1 MVLPNICSYVEQ
13 HDVHAARLTIKETF
27 EFAFQCRTGGK
38 HENVGVADSKL
49 GSQYDAEQFTENLTM
64 ESLGLAHV
72 ADTFVGDEDIR
83 GISGGQRR
91 RVTVGEMMQSQSPVA
106 CADEISTGLDAAVA
120 HDICRSIVTFAK
132 AAKTTRV
139 VSLLQPGPEVFSLFD
154 EVIILSEGYLVYAGP
169 IDSVVDY
176 FEDLGYKLPA
186 TVDVADFLQSLPT
199 PDGALYFHPPEGSQ
213 QTHYTSEGFAEA
225 FEESEAGERVRDELN
240 ANRMCMWKAANDTS
254 TQDEETAKAQVVVP
268 TPDEFKVEFQNS
280 FLRSTKLN
288 FVRHLTLWKRDK
300 GYIIGRCCENIGMA
314 VASGG
319 ILFGNAKVEWD
330 QDAPLDDE
338 ASKAVAKLMSSVF
351 GALYM
356 ASYYI
361 VQGAMVNAPE
371 ELTDRGIHYKHA
383 DASFYQS
390 LSFAIGRV
398 VATFP
403 QRAIDITVFGLPL
416 YWMVGLYA
424 DAGAFFIYL
433 LLLFCLIVLEKVLFG
448 VTVATMKTK
457 QNILGIGSFILL
469 LQLLFSGYIVFPD
482 AIPGYYKWLYYIN
495 PMGWVFQALL
505 LNEFLTDKYQ
515 DGESLLRSRGF
526 PEERAWIG
534 WGFLFLI
541 FVSIMITSVM
551 AYALKKVRFEAT
563 KPKGTATLHLRT
575 EDSEFDGKSFG
586 LPFTPVDLT
595 FENIEYEV
603 MTSTGKETIKILNG
617 ISGSLRAGR
626 LCALMGR

>member
-1 MVLPNICSYVEQ
+1 MMLPNICSYVEQ

-27 EFAFQCRTGGK
+27 EFAFQCRAGGK
-38 HENVGVADSKL
+38 HHNVGVSDSNVGRK
-49 GSQYDAEQFTENLTM
+49 YDSMQFTENITI
-64 ESLGLAHV
+64 ETLGLAHV

-120 HDICRSIVTFAK
+120 FDICRSIVTAAK
-132 AAKTTRV
+132 AANTTRIM
-139 VSLLQPGPEVFSLFD
+139 SLLQPGPEVFSLFD

-169 IDSVVDY
+169 IGGVVDY
-176 FEDLGYKLPA
+176 FEDLGYHLPA

-199 PDGALYFHPPEGSQ
+199 PDGAMYFHPPEGSQ
-213 QTHYTSEGFAEA
+213 QTHYTSKGFAEV
-225 FEESEAGERVRDELN
+225 FNESEAGQAIREELDTN
-240 ANRMCMWKAANDTS
+240 LMCKWKTAKDTS
-254 TQDEETAKAQVVVP
+254 TKDEEVANARVVVP

-280 FLRSTKLN
+280 FRRSTKLN
-288 FVRHLTLWKRDK
+288 FKRHLTLWTRDI
-300 GYIIGRCCENIGMA
+300 GYIIGRCCENVGMA
-314 VASGG
+314 IATGG
-319 ILFGNAKVEWD
+319 ILFGNAKVSWD
-330 QDAPLDDE
+330 QGAPIDEE
-338 ASKAVAKLMSSVF
+338 ASKAILELQSSVF

-356 ASYYI
+356 ASFYV

-371 ELTDRGIHYKHA
+371 ELDGRGIHYKHA
-383 DASFYQS
+383 NANFYQS
-390 LSFAIGRV
+390 LSFAIGRL

-433 LLLFCLIVLEKVLFG
+433 LLLFWLIVVEKILFG
-448 VTVATMKTK
+448 ITVAVVRTK
-457 QNILGIGSFILL
+457 QNVLGIGSFIML

-482 AIPGYYKWLYYIN
+482 AIPGYYDWLYYIN
-495 PMGWVFQALL
+495 PMAWVFQGLL

-515 DGESLLRSRGF
+515 DGGAILLSRGF
-526 PEERAWIG
+526 PEDKAWIG

-541 FVSIMITSVM
+541 LVSIVATFVL

-563 KPKGTATLHLRT
+563 RPNRTATVDLHA
-575 EDSEFDGKSFG
+575 EDAEFDGKSFT
-586 LPFTPVDLT
+586 LPFIAVDLT

-603 MTSTGKETIKILNG
+603 KASTGKETIKILNG
-617 ISGSLRAGR
+617 VSGCFRAGR
-626 LCALMGR
+626 LCAFMGR